1 MADYKLTVVGDGDV
15 EYIAPAGSSFV
26 RSCMSEGQA
35 KGIIETATKI
45 EKSDMFD
52 GFGIAVNDGEFYFAG
67 KITSAKSEPK
77 AEKATD
83 EPVKAEKKP
92 VKKTTAKK
100 KAE

>member
-1 MADYKLTVVGDGDV
+1 MDYKLTRSGENDV

-26 RSCMSEGQA
+26 RSIMPEGSVI
-35 KGIIETATKI
+35 GIIATASKV
-45 EKSDMFD
+45 EKSDKFD
-52 GFGIAVNDGEFYFAG
+52 GFEICVNDGEYYFAG
-67 KITSAKSEPK
+67 KLGKETAK

-92 VKKTTAKK
+92 VAKKATAKK

>member
-1 MADYKLTVVGDGDV
+1 MDYKLTVLPSGDV
-15 EYIAPAGSSFV
+15 EYVAPAGSSFV

-35 KGIIETATKI
+35 KGIIETAAKI
-45 EKSDMFD
+45 EKSDRFD
-52 GFGIAVNDGEFYFAG
+52 GCGIAVNDGEYYFAG
-67 KITSAKSEPK
+67 AIGKATAK

-92 VKKTTAKK
+92 VAKKATAKK

>member
-1 MADYKLTVVGDGDV
+1 MDYKLSTNENGDV
-15 EYIAPAGSSFV
+15 KAIMKAGSSYV
-26 RSCMSEGQA
+26 LTTMPAGKA
-35 KGIIETATKI
+35 TGIIESAKQV
-45 EKSDMFD
+45 EKSVTRA
-52 GFGIAVNDGEFYFAG
+52 GFEICVNDGEYYFAG
-67 KITSAKSEPK
+67 NIGKATAK